1 MSFVK
6 FFSALDRVIE
16 FRKLIFVNRK
26 IENHDDTVNTVRD
39 KFRISHEDLQRRYQ
53 NLVIEH
59 CG

>member
-16 FRKLIFVNRK
+16 FCKLIFVNRK